1 MSHHRF
7 PVYLESEAWATNFK
21 TKLAS
26 GSAVLIPSFKH
37 PEFFARE
44 LIPYVHYV
52 PIDVDD
58 LCEDLVSKVGA
69 LSPRPDFC
77 IWEHIPHSSFPI
89 TDRIVLNYI
98 L

>member
-1 MSHHRF
+1 MSSHLEYTLDASHHRY

-37 PEFFARE
+37 PEFFARD

-58 LCEDLVSKVGA
+58 LCEDLVTKVGA
-69 LSPRPDFC
+69 LDWISPSGSTLDPRP
-77 IWEHIPHSSFPI
+77 
-89 TDRIVLNYI
+89 
-98 L
+98 